1 MPTDSFNEHSVVCD
15 KTAFKYYRTPPRYLG
30 ACPAPPLFEPDPRYR
45 KLRTAPP
52 HNRSAWVTATRPHR

>member
-30 ACPAPPLFEPDPRYR
+30 ACPAPPLFEPDPAIASCE
-45 KLRTAPP
+45 LHP
-52 HNRSAWVTATRPHR
+52 S